1 MFNDEFSIL
10 GIGESYRLVT
20 APINEVPDASST
32 QLTVRFVGDCAHHN
46 LLNNFG
52 ELGPLLVPIFGVGIY
67 TPTLAIECEVT
78 NSNVG
83 FVMNLTPAPP
93 ALFTVEDMSVID
105 PDYGLRLSAPDYPLN
120 VTSAAYPLTTDLV
133 GSSFDVVVVLTWDQS
148 GISID
153 IGGDVYPLSAQPR
166 PAGVGAVGFAIN
178 RDLVGSEGAMD
189 AGNSSLCIDEVT
201 VTSGS
206 GPATSFFWRDLERTV
221 EEA

>member
-1 MFNDEFSIL
+1 MFNDDFSFL
-10 GIGESYRLVT
+10 GISESYLLVT
-20 APINEVPDASST
+20 AVINEVPDASST

-46 LLNNFG
+46 ILSNFG
-52 ELGPLLVPIFGVGIY
+52 ELDPLIVPIFGVGIY

-83 FVMNLTPAPP
+83 FVMKLEEFPP
-93 ALFTVEDMSVID
+93 GLFTVEDMSMID
-105 PDYGLRLSAPDYPLN
+105 PDYGLRLSRPEYGLN
-120 VTSAAYPLTTDLV
+120 ITSASYPLTTDLV

-178 RDLVGSEGAMD
+178 RDLVGSESAMD

-201 VTSGS
+201 VASGS
-206 GPATSFFWRDLERTV
+206 GPAVSFFWRDLERTV